1 MQFSKLSMGL
11 FLSLGT
17 SGACAQLSAGAGAE
31 FTTGKYGG
39 TESTEQLYIPF
50 AAKLQAGA
58 WTLKLTVPYLLV
70 SGPANVIGGGEDR
83 IPVGGTGSGGS
94 GSGSG
99 GSGSGSG
106 GSGSGGSGS
115 GGSGSGSSGSG
126 SGASGSG
133 GSFGSDAATKR
144 TTSGLGDIVA
154 SASYSLLREDPSA
167 VGLDLGG
174 RVKFGTADETERL
187 GTGENDFSVQADFY
201 KPLGQATAFATL
213 GYRWYGDPPGIEL
226 RDVPYFVLGASYRL
240 DGDTA
245 IGFAYDYRPHIVEG
259 GSPISEATLFWSK
272 RFAREWKLQLYAL
285 VGFSDG
291 SPDAGVGSF
300 FEYRF

>member
-1 MQFSKLSMGL
+1 MRFSKLSIAL
-11 FLSLGT
+11 FLSV
-17 SGACAQLSAGAGAE
+17 GASSAHAQFSAGAGAE

-39 TESTEQLYIPF
+39 TETTQQLYIPF
-50 AAKLQAGA
+50 TAKLQSEV

-83 IPVGGTGSGGS
+83 IPVGGSGSGSGGS
-94 GSGSG
+94 GS
-99 GSGSGSG
+99 SGSGSG

-115 GGSGSGSSGSG
+115 GGSGSGSGSG
-126 SGASGSG
+126 GSDSG

-154 SASYSLLREDPSA
+154 SASYSVLREGTST
-167 VGLDLGG
+167 VGLDVGA
-174 RVKFGTADETERL
+174 RIKFGTADEAERL
-187 GTGENDFSVQADFY
+187 GTGENDFSLQADLY
-201 KPLGQATAFATL
+201 KPLGATSLFATF

-226 RDVPYFVLGASYRL
+226 RDVPFLALGASYRL

-245 IGFAYDYRPHIVEG
+245 IGFAYDYRPRIIEG

-272 RFAREWKLQLYAL
+272 RVAPEWKWQVYAL
-285 VGFSDG
+285 VGLSDG
-291 SPDAGVGSF
+291 SPDAGVGTF
-300 FEYRF
+300 MEYRF